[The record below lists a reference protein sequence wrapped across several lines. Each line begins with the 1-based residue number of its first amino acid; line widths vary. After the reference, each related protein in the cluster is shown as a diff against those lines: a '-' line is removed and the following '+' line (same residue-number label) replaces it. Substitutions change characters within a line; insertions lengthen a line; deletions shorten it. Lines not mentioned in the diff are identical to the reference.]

1 MSAVAVFGAML
12 TFGGITFACSRLL
25 VAQRHSTMPLAPS
38 ISGERRAAEGIGA
51 SLRARFEGSSIAG
64 SVGSL
69 ITESGSQRSAIATVA
84 LTGFAAIAL
93 ATLMVPVL
101 FPLGSLFALLVV
113 PLAVR
118 SRLRSRVRHRK
129 DRFVEQLPNTL
140 QMLSSMLRSG
150 YGLLQSL
157 SEIADE
163 AEDPTGPWFHRVIAE
178 TRAGRDLRVSLKSL
192 GEQIGSADFDWVV
205 SAVEISNDVGGNLA
219 STFDT
224 LAQTVRERDQLRGQ
238 VRALTAEGR
247 LSAYLMLSLPPI
259 VLGMSM
265 MVNPEFAQILFR
277 GVGLILLA
285 CAAVLMVF
293 GYFWMRRIISK
304 VG

>member
-1 MSAVAVFGAML
+1 
-12 TFGGITFACSRLL
+12 
-25 VAQRHSTMPLAPS
+25 
-38 ISGERRAAEGIGA
+38 
-51 SLRARFEGSSIAG
+51 
-64 SVGSL
+64 
-69 ITESGSQRSAIATVA
+69 
-84 LTGFAAIAL
+84 
-93 ATLMVPVL
+93 
-101 FPLGSLFALLVV
+101 
-113 PLAVR
+113 
-118 SRLRSRVRHRK
+118 
-129 DRFVEQLPNTL
+129 
-140 QMLSSMLRSG
+140 MLRSG

-157 SEIADE
+157 SEIAEE